1 MYFER
6 RKYYYISTIE
16 CDEVIEQKS
25 IVKQEFDDHTNTTN
39 LYLRILKLFAVKS
52 STSPFLSLI
61 INEFLVFVT
70 SKYFSFIK
78 EIRRNIMLQTA
89 AIFRSNICLKYK

>member
-6 RKYYYISTIE
+6 RKYYHVNTIE
-16 CDEVIEQKS
+16 YDEVIEQKS
-25 IVKQEFDDHTNTTN
+25 IVKQESDDHTNTTI
-39 LYLRILKLFAVKS
+39 LYLRILKLFAVMT

-70 SKYFSFIK
+70 SKYFAFIK
-78 EIRRNIMLQTA
+78 EIRKNIMLRIA

>member
-1 MYFER
+1 MYIER

-16 CDEVIEQKS
+16 CDEVIEQKF
-25 IVKQEFDDHTNTTN
+25 IVKQEFDDHTNTTI

-70 SKYFSFIK
+70 SKYFSFIE

>member
-1 MYFER
+1 MYIER

-25 IVKQEFDDHTNTTN
+25 IVKQEFDDHTNTTI

-70 SKYFSFIK
+70 SKYFSFIE

>member
-25 IVKQEFDDHTNTTN
+25 IVKQEFDDHTNTTI

-70 SKYFSFIK
+70 SKYFSFIE

>member
-1 MYFER
+1 MYIER

-39 LYLRILKLFAVKS
+39 LYLRILKIFAVKS

-70 SKYFSFIK
+70 SKYFSFIE

>member
-16 CDEVIEQKS
+16 CDEVIEQKF
-25 IVKQEFDDHTNTTN
+25 IVKQEFDDHTNTTI

-70 SKYFSFIK
+70 SKYFSFIE